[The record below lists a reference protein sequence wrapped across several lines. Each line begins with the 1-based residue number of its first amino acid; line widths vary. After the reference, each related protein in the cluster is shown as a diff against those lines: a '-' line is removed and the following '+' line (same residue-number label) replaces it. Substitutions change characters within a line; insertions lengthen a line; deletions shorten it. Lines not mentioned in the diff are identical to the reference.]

1 MEFLYDNI
9 IRGIVSNF
17 FILLHIFMAAEAKY
31 SKKVTVIAFVAL
43 YTLITG
49 IGIYLYCYYDI
60 TTISKVSVIIWLA
73 CGIVCKFLFTDNSM
87 KWMFNIITVI
97 NVFIFVVIIS
107 YTLSATIS
115 EITVVRLVL
124 YPIILFGFKKY
135 LWPLYRQVVDR
146 WQLFLAASLAV
157 LLNFMYAIITA
168 SDIQVMLKEDI
179 ISLLLMVLTM
189 FCIYATI
196 FWSLS
201 RTIKEYEHRSEKQQL
216 KLNENLLY
224 AQLNSYE
231 EFVESSKRNRHD
243 LRHHNQIMME
253 YLHDGDVEG
262 AEEYL
267 KLYDSSINE
276 STAKQYCENHI
287 ANTVLCLYDGKTQA
301 EGIYFTANANIPKS
315 LSITLPELGSML
327 SNILENALEA
337 CKNADCEERTIALTA
352 DAEDENLK
360 IEVRNTVSGE
370 VKFKNDLPVSTK
382 EYGGTGTK
390 SVVQIVSKYGGM
402 INFRQNRDVFLTQI
416 ILPV

>member
-1 MEFLYDNI
+1 
-9 IRGIVSNF
+9 
-17 FILLHIFMAAEAKY
+17 
-31 SKKVTVIAFVAL
+31 
-43 YTLITG
+43 
-49 IGIYLYCYYDI
+49 
-60 TTISKVSVIIWLA
+60 
-73 CGIVCKFLFTDNSM
+73 M

-107 YTLSATIS
+107 YTLSAEIS
-115 EITVVRLVL
+115 EITVLRLAL

-168 SDIQVMLKEDI
+168 SDIQVMLNEDI

-201 RTIKEYEHRSEKQQL
+201 RTIKEYEYRSEKQQL

-243 LRHHNQIMME
+243 LRHHNEIIME
-253 YLHDGDVEG
+253 YLQDRDVEG

-315 LSITLPELGSML
+315 LTITLPELGSML

-382 EYGGTGTK
+382 ECGGIGIR
-390 SVVQIVSKYGGM
+390 SVIQIVSKYGGM